1 VDKTM
6 NDLHLRTMNA
16 GDRSEVAELIYLS
29 TNAWYLAHGR
39 PRIFSG
45 DPSVADVFFEVYEAL
60 DPGCALVVE
69 HTRTKRLLG
78 SCFVHPR
85 PTHVSLGIMNSHPN
99 YAGRGIARMLLQR
112 IIDDAERARLPVRL
126 VSSALNL
133 DSFSLY
139 TRAGFVPRR
148 TFQDMYLA
156 VPSGGLNVPVNASG
170 TVRDARMSD
179 VDAMVALEKELVGI
193 ERKKDFTYFIENAQ
207 GIWHASVLE
216 GDRGIEGF
224 LVSCGHSGM
233 NMLGPGVARHEDH
246 AAALILRELN
256 QHRGR
261 QPVFLAPV
269 DCGNLV
275 RALYGWGAR
284 NCELHVAQ
292 VRGEAAPLRGVFMP
306 TFMPESA

>member
-1 VDKTM
+1 M
-6 NDLHLRTMNA
+6 NDFQLRPMSA

-29 TNAWYLAHGR
+29 TNAWYQAHGR

-45 DPSVADVFFEVYEAL
+45 DPSSADVFFEVYEAL

-69 HTRTKRLLG
+69 HTRTKRLVG
-78 SCFVHPR
+78 SCYVHPR
-85 PTHVSLGIMNSHPN
+85 PTHVSLGIMNSHPS
-99 YAGRGIARMLLQR
+99 YAGRGIARMLLQH
-112 IIDDAERARLPVRL
+112 IIDGAERFRLPVRL

-148 TFQDMYLA
+148 AFQDMYLA
-156 VPSGGLNVPVNASG
+156 VPPGGLNARVDAAG
-170 TVRDARMSD
+170 TVRDARPGD
-179 VDAMVALEKELVGI
+179 VEAMVALEKELAGI
-193 ERKKDFTYFIENAQ
+193 ERKKDFTFFIENAQ
-207 GIWHASVLE
+207 GFWHASVIE
-216 GDRGIEGF
+216 GDGGIEGF
-224 LVSCGHSGM
+224 LVSCGHRGM
-233 NMLGPGVARHEDH
+233 NMLGPGVARREDQ

-275 RALYGWGAR
+275 RTLYGWGAR
-284 NCELHVAQ
+284 NCELHFAQ

>member
-1 VDKTM
+1 M
-6 NDLHLRTMNA
+6 NDFLLRPMNG
-16 GDRSEVAELIYLS
+16 GDRAEVAELIYLS
-29 TNAWYLAHGR
+29 TNAWYQSHGW

-69 HTRTKRLLG
+69 HTRTKRLVG

-99 YAGRGIARMLLQR
+99 YAGRGIARLLLQR
-112 IIDDAERARLPVRL
+112 IIDDAERSGLPVRL

-156 VPSGGLNVPVNASG
+156 VPPGGLNIRAQVAG
-170 TVRDARMSD
+170 TVRNARPGD
-179 VDAMVALEKELVGI
+179 VQAMVALEKELAGI
-193 ERKKDFTYFIENAQ
+193 ERGKDFAYFIENAQ
-207 GIWHASVLE
+207 GFWHTSVLE
-216 GDRGIEGF
+216 GENGIEGF
-224 LVSCGHSGM
+224 LVSCAHRGM
-233 NMLGPGVARHEDH
+233 NMLGPGVARGEDH
-246 AAALILRELN
+246 AAALILRELD

-261 QPVFLAPV
+261 QPVFLVPV
-269 DCGNLV
+269 DCGHLV
-275 RALYGWGAR
+275 RTLYGWGAR
-284 NCELHVAQ
+284 NCELHLAQ
-292 VRGEAAPLRGVFMP
+292 VRGEAAPLRGVIMP
-306 TFMPESA
+306 TFLPESA